1 MSKSEQDNEFYAPKT
16 GNQQVVFDYLESLL
30 EDPDTLA
37 HDTMEELKAIGAL
50 ERAEPQAKPVV
61 EDIPPEETESD
72 EAFSEAPVFEE
83 SVAAEDELSQAV
95 VPEIED
101 AAVDPEPEQL
111 LEEELLEPEAFSE
124 PELSF
129 EELELVVTPADLM
142 GEETDVT
149 ADTQLI
155 DFEPETELQ
164 PECQEEPALEEV
176 VLDEPEVFSEP
187 DVPQPVLENVS
198 AVADPTVPAPDIT
211 PEPVQ
216 EAAPVAVPA
225 VDNTPKP
232 ALHVAEDVLNCILF
246 QLQGLTLAIPVDDV
260 EGAVSMERLTLHFD
274 MDHDWVL
281 GFFNAM
287 GKETSVVDTGNWLL
301 PGRFDAS
308 QANYEEVLILKG
320 RRWAL
325 ACDTLVKSMRM
336 QHSDIVWAGENKSRP
351 WLLGTNMAER
361 CAILD
366 VDKLQILLNQQA

>member
-1 MSKSEQDNEFYAPKT
+1 MSKSETDSEYYAPKT

-50 ERAEPQAKPVV
+50 ERTEPAVEPVSEEAAAGGAVPETPVLEEPIAIQEAVVDSTLDTEQLV
-61 EDIPPEETESD
+61 EDDQP
-72 EAFSEAPVFEE
+72 
-83 SVAAEDELSQAV
+83 AADV
-95 VPEIED
+95 
-101 AAVDPEPEQL
+101 
-111 LEEELLEPEAFSE
+111 FSE
-124 PELSF
+124 PESSL
-129 EELELVVTPADLM
+129 EELELIDTPAN
-142 GEETDVT
+142 
-149 ADTQLI
+149 LI
-155 DFEPETELQ
+155 D
-164 PECQEEPALEEV
+164 A
-176 VLDEPEVFSEP
+176 EPEVDSFSAQVEFESEP
-187 DVPQPVLENVS
+187 EPPAAESAMIAKPDIPQASADSECT
-198 AVADPTVPAPDIT
+198 AVAELAASESEVAA
-211 PEPVQ
+211 EPIQDV
-216 EAAPVAVPA
+216 APVVSPA
-225 VDNTPKP
+225 VDNKPKP

-246 QLQGLTLAIPVDDV
+246 ELQGLTLAIPVDDV

-281 GFFNAM
+281 GFFDAM
-287 GKETSVVDTGNWLL
+287 GKETSVVDTGDWLL

-351 WLLGTNMAER
+351 WLLGTNMTER

-366 VDKLQILLNQQA
+366 VDKLQMLLNQQA